1 MVKNVCIGLGNA
13 GSMIIK
19 ALSESNNLKDVALYA
34 IDSQT
39 ANVTLDSINRINYIS
54 IISDDKNGSGR
65 DRERGCA
72 MFEYHADNG
81 TFNDMYNECNEA
93 SDPIIVISSAAGG
106 TGSGS
111 IVPLCKTLIEHGR
124 QVIPYII
131 CPALDDPE
139 AFHLNTNDLLYELNE
154 LGEGIKSYSI
164 FRNIKN
170 SMNYTQINKEIVES
184 IEIILGKKYNI
195 TNADSIDESDL
206 DKILLTPG
214 RFVALNVE
222 ATDIESLNKET
233 IRKIFTGHQP
243 AWTPEQAEEHTFVTA
258 FSLTSL
264 FANDDYDK
272 AFHDVNERII
282 NCYDNYR
289 NVCNNDNNGKCSATM
304 IIAGLPSPEVKLFN
318 NEFKVAKTIG
328 DGVSKSRRPSF
339 MSSKNN
345 KKSFTNKP
353 TNTFANKKSTVNNA
367 TDDISVDNYFT
378 NVK

>member
-1 MVKNVCIGLGNA
+1 MVKNICIGLGNA

-19 ALSESNNLKDVALYA
+19 ALSEAPSMNDVSLYA

-39 ANVTLDSINRINYIS
+39 AHVTLDGLSKINYIS

-72 MFEYHADNG
+72 MFEYHDENG
-81 TFNDMYNECNEA
+81 AFDKMFEDCNDA

-111 IVPLCKTLIEHGR
+111 IVPLCRKLIEHGR

-131 CPALDDPE
+131 CPSLDDPE

-154 LGEGIKSYSI
+154 LKEGIKSYSI
-164 FRNIKN
+164 FRNVKN

-206 DKILLTPG
+206 DRILLTPG
-214 RFVALNVE
+214 RFIALNVE
-222 ATDIESLNKET
+222 SSDIESLNKET

-243 AWTPEQAEEHTFVTA
+243 AWTPEEATNHTFVTA

-282 NCYDNYR
+282 NCFDNYR

-304 IIAGLPSPEVKLFN
+304 IIAGLPAPEVKLFN
-318 NEFKVAKTIG
+318 NDFKVANSIG
-328 DGVSKSRRPSF
+328 EGVVKSKRPQF
-339 MSSKNN
+339 MTKNNN
-345 KKSFTNKP
+345 KKSFASKP
-353 TNTFANKKSTVNNA
+353 TNTFVSKKP
-367 TDDISVDNYFT
+367 SVDNNIDVDDYFV
-378 NVK
+378 NVKK